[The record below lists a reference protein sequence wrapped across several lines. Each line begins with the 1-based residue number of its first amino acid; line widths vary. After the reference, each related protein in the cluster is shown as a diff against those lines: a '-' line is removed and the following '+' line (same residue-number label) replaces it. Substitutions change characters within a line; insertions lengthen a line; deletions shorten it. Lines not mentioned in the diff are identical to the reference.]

1 MRIDASMGS
10 WRLQISIGAATRAG
24 IMTGRLAVGIAAL
37 LLATVPV
44 RAEWLAPLEAETAET
59 LGGGS
64 AEIGFG
70 ASYFNDARYP
80 PFTPRGD
87 IKWQSL
93 TAVPELAFRV
103 APADVVEIQA
113 SYELLALDEN
123 TISSGKQSTYG
134 GGDARLF
141 TKVWAVRERIWIP
154 ATGVR
159 FGVKLPNASKSE
171 GLGTDETD
179 FLIQVLGSKR
189 FGEWAT
195 HLNLG
200 IAILGNP
207 GFAGT
212 SSDGQDDLFTYDIAV
227 VSPALGALPAEGWG
241 LRGLFELDGAT
252 GSRFDNDFTEVRGGP
267 QVTWG
272 GWTFFFGASA
282 NLAGAA
288 ARYGLTGGAFYRF
301 ELESVARLF
310 E

>member
-1 MRIDASMGS
+1 MSH
-10 WRLQISIGAATRAG
+10 
-24 IMTGRLAVGIAAL
+24 RLALGVAL
-37 LLATVPV
+37 LALVAAPL

-59 LGGGS
+59 LGGGT

-80 PFTPRGD
+80 PFTPRGE

-123 TISSGKQSTYG
+123 TVSGGKHSTYG

-141 TKVWAVRERIWIP
+141 TKIWAVTERTWIP

-159 FGVKLPNASKSE
+159 FGVKLPNASKSDR
-171 GLGTDETD
+171 LGTDETD
-179 FLIQVLGSKR
+179 FIIQVLGSKR
-189 FGEWAT
+189 FADWAT

-207 GFAGT
+207 GFAGE
-212 SSDGQDDLFTYDIAV
+212 SSDGQDDLFTYDLAV
-227 VSPALGALPAEGWG
+227 VSPPFGAPPAEGWSV
-241 LRGLFELDGAT
+241 RGLMEVMGAT
-252 GSRFDNDFTEVRGGP
+252 GSRFDNDFTEIRGGP
-267 QVTWG
+267 QVMWG
-272 GWTFFFGASA
+272 GWTLYFGASGS
-282 NLAGAA
+282 LDGAA
-288 ARYGLTGGAFYRF
+288 ARYGLTTGAFYRF
-301 ELESVARLF
+301 ELERVASLF